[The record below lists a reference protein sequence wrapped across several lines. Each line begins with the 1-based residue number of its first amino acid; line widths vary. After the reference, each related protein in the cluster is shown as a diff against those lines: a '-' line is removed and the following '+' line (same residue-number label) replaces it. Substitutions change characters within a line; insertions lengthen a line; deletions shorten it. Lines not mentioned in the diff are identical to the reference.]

1 ALALRGEHA
10 AAVQLARAAVDIA
23 EATDALLDHADA
35 RLSLAAALRAA
46 GRDAEADVE
55 EARAVELWEAKGATL
70 LAGRAGRRSG
80 RASDPTR
87 SRHDGAAP
95 TGTAR
100 RRVVDVDGRVLER
113 QSDPDRID
121 DARARFD
128 ETVAETGETRFAN
141 LASRGQARFLQCWRN
156 RDWHGVMATLA
167 PIVRTD
173 DRRPL
178 MHLRASREEFLDG
191 LRFLFAV
198 PSSRW
203 TTELMAT
210 RGDHLALFRV
220 EVSGQVSEAG
230 VASEEHLT
238 LSEVDAEGR
247 SVAIVLFAVDDVDAA
262 YDELDRR
269 FQASEAGTGG
279 RAEATV
285 TFRRA
290 FAIRDWD
297 LLATTLAPDVAVID
311 HRLLGWDTL
320 R

>member
-1 ALALRGEHA
+1 
-10 AAVQLARAAVDIA
+10 
-23 EATDALLDHADA
+23 
-35 RLSLAAALRAA
+35 
-46 GRDAEADVE
+46 VE
-55 EARAVELWEAKGATL
+55 
-70 LAGRAGRRSG
+70 
-80 RASDPTR
+80 
-87 SRHDGAAP
+87 
-95 TGTAR
+95 
-100 RRVVDVDGRVLER
+100 
-113 QSDPDRID
+113 
-121 DARARFD
+121 
-128 ETVAETGETRFAN
+128 
-141 LASRGQARFLQCWRN
+141 
-156 RDWHGVMATLA
+156 
-167 PIVRTD
+167 
-173 DRRPL
+173 
-178 MHLRASREEFLDG
+178 
-191 LRFLFAV
+191 
-198 PSSRW
+198 SSRW
-203 TTELMAT
+203 PTELRAT
-210 RGDHLALFRV
+210 RGDPLALFRV

-320 R
+320 RGPEAYVQALRSLVELAPDTRLRVDHLIRTTGRKFLYVPTWVGTREGGAFETPSVIVCELDGTGRFRRFEVYDLDQLDEAAAHYEQLRLDAGEPLAAARTTR